1 MSNRRSRIRFPVF
14 RGFEVR
20 VILSRDLVAT
30 GRRLKEEDDL
40 SHADAALVVS
50 KKDPMTC
57 WLLLGPDGRDA
68 DTISHEASHAV
79 KQLFKSTGVKMD
91 EEAFA
96 YHLGYLVGK
105 VHNFINQGKS

>member
-1 MSNRRSRIRFPVF
+1 MANRSTTVRFPVF

-20 VILSRDLVAT
+20 IILSRDLIAT
-30 GRRLKEEDDL
+30 GRRLKEKDDL
-40 SHADAALVVS
+40 SHADAALIVS

-68 DTISHEASHAV
+68 DTISHEASHAI
-79 KQLFKSTGVKMD
+79 KHLFKTTGVKTD
-91 EEAFA
+91 DEAFA

-105 VHNFINQGKS
+105 VHKFLEHKS